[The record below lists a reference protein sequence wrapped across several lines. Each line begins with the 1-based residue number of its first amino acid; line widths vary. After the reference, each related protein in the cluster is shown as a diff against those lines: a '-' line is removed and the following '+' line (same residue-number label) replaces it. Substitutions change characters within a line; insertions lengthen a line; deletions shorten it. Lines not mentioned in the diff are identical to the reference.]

1 MAGALQNG
9 SRIAVHSSVFP
20 DDEDSDKFDR
30 TMSVRRMPS
39 STVPAAVAEVID
51 KRAADRRQSTTRIL
65 WISVVVIAI
74 LYVARPVLV
83 PIALAILFSFLLTP
97 IVRGLERTI
106 LRRTGSIVLSMGL
119 TVTALGFGGWWMYQ
133 QFTDVAREIS
143 QAAASGH
150 IEEKL
155 KFLRSRTGGT
165 LAVFER
171 TLQRVADA
179 RDKPV
184 KADLN
189 VRVIP
194 ERKSI
199 GGRYEEVAPQVE
211 FVASSFLVVVLV
223 FFLLQD
229 REQLRDKMLRLAG
242 RAHLTVTTQAIG
254 ETSERISKYLL
265 TIAMLNTGFGVLIG
279 VGLWLLQVPHAGLWG
294 VLAGML
300 RFVPYIG
307 AVLSAAF
314 PTFLALA
321 VFPNWYTSLAVLGLF
336 IFSDQLIGG
345 FVEPIVIGN
354 RVGVSPIAILI
365 AAIFWGW
372 LWGPVGLLLATPI
385 TVCLTVGGEFIPA
398 LRIFSIMFGSEDP
411 LEGYL
416 SFYNRLL
423 LRDRTG
429 AIAIAD
435 RHAESST
442 MEEMFT
448 DLFIPTL
455 TFAQEELERKRITPA
470 HDHFIKDVIREL
482 IIRFGDRNAGSPDPE
497 HHIVAV
503 SVAGERL
510 SLGTL
515 MLTQLLRSESF
526 SVDYF
531 TDLPDPELV
540 AFINEVK
547 PEAVFLSCSNQ
558 DHVDQGYTL
567 LQLLA
572 ANFPDLTI
580 VSGGSGFARD
590 RAKTLAAGATYV
602 PATLTEAKEDFL
614 TRRKGAKRRSAR
626 SITFS
631 GTRFRVPPPA

>member
-1 MAGALQNG
+1 
-9 SRIAVHSSVFP
+9 VFP
-20 DDEDSDKFDR
+20 DDEDTDRFDR
-30 TMSVRRMPS
+30 TLSRRPTTAS
-39 STVPAAVAEVID
+39 GGIVVD
-51 KRAADRRQSTTRIL
+51 KRNADRRQSTARIL
-65 WISVVVIAI
+65 IVSIVVIAI
-74 LYVARPVLV
+74 LYLAKPVIV
-83 PIALAILFSFLLTP
+83 PIALAILFAFLLTP
-97 IVRGLERTI
+97 IVGVLERTF
-106 LRRTGSIVLSMGL
+106 LRRTGAIAL
-119 TVTALGFGGWWMYQ
+119 ALGLSVALLSFGGYWIYQ
-133 QFTDVAREIS
+133 QFNAVARQLG

-155 KFLRSRTGGT
+155 SFLRRSASGGT
-165 LAVFER
+165 IDVFER
-171 TLQRVADA
+171 TLQRVAQA
-179 RDKPV
+179 GETNEP
-184 KADLN
+184 ADLK

-194 ERKSI
+194 ERKTLTE
-199 GGRYEEVAPQVE
+199 RYEEVAPSIE
-211 FVASSFLVVVLV
+211 AVAATFLIIVVV
-223 FFLLQD
+223 FFILRD
-229 REQLRDKMLRLAG
+229 REQLRDKLLRLAG
-242 RAHLTVTTQAIG
+242 RAHVTVTTQAIG
-254 ETSERISKYLL
+254 ETSHRISRYLL
-265 TIAMLNTGFGVLIG
+265 TIAALNVGFGILIG
-279 VGLWLLQVPHAGLWG
+279 IGLWLLNVPHAALWG
-294 VLAGML
+294 VLAGLL
-300 RFVPYIG
+300 RFIPYIG

-321 VFPNWYTSLAVLGLF
+321 VFPNWVPAVAVLGLF
-336 IFSDQLIGG
+336 IFSDQLVGSFI
-345 FVEPIVIGN
+345 EPIVVGH
-354 RVGVSPIAILI
+354 RVGVSPVALLI

-372 LWGPVGLLLATPI
+372 MWGPVGLLLAVPI

-423 LRDRTG
+423 LRDRSG

-435 RHAESST
+435 RQAETST

-455 TFAQEELERKRITPA
+455 TFAQEELERKRITQP

-482 IIRFGDRNAGSPDPE
+482 IIRFGDRNAGIPDPE
-497 HHIVAV
+497 RHIVAV

-515 MLTQLLRSESF
+515 MLTQLLRSEGY

-547 PEAVFLSCSNQ
+547 PEAVFISCSNS
-558 DHVDQGYTL
+558 DHLDSGFGL
-567 LQLLA
+567 LQLVSS
-572 ANFPDLTI
+572 NFPELTI
-580 VSGGSGFARD
+580 VAGGSAFSRD
-590 RAKTLAAGATYV
+590 PGKTLSAGATYV
-602 PATLTEAKEDFL
+602 PSTLAEAKEDFL
-614 TRRKGAKRRSAR
+614 TRRKNVKRKGSR